1 MNIKT
6 RSLIEYFEH
15 IAQTKEQKRKDLIKT
30 IQEIAFVVCL
40 FAYRDL
46 PVLTFNRY
54 QFKMIN
60 QILKFIPCDSTICLN
75 HCIALDLDN

>member
-40 FAYRDL
+40 FACTYL
-46 PVLTFNRY
+46 LLL
-54 QFKMIN
+54 IGS
-60 QILKFIPCDSTICLN
+60 I
-75 HCIALDLDN
+75 

>member
-40 FAYRDL
+40 FGLYL
-46 PVLTFNRY
+46 PAAFNR
-54 QFKMIN
+54 IN
-60 QILKFIPCDSTICLN
+60 LK
-75 HCIALDLDN
+75 